1 MKTKIRISEIYKIK
15 IKNNNNWIKLANQL
29 IKFTSGGLPT
39 FESSKKFENIL
50 IKWFPN
56 LETWEWYKTRNNKIK
71 MIILNIKKIENEKLS
86 KQKQKS

>member
-1 MKTKIRISEIYKIK
+1 MLVIMKTKIRIKEIYKIK

-56 LETWEWYKTRNNKIK
+56 LETWEWYKTRNNKIFGSK
-71 MIILNIKKIENEKLS
+71 KALEGVKLIK
-86 KQKQKS
+86 